1 MMKKILFAISSA
13 VIISACGGGGD
24 TATAEKPKQD
34 SVKSEVCAYS
44 YDSSATTIGFGAF
57 KFTEK
62 KEVKGGFLKF
72 TIDSTTS
79 EAANLF
85 DVFSKAKFKI
95 CIEGLDT
102 KDPGRDNNIKTSFFA
117 NMESTSEITGRV
129 IQVVYEDDRSVSLI
143 VALKLNNI
151 DYILFMK
158 TFSQYAQGNGTDVDY
173 KVAQGVLTDYLEFIE
188 DPSSGNIDI
197 TNVVS
202 AGFQVGNLKS
212 SGQQVFDQLSHHL

>member
-1 MMKKILFAISSA
+1 MKKILFAISSA

-95 CIEGLDT
+95 SIEGLDT

-151 DYILFMK
+151 EKEITLKFDGNDNELELSGTINLNDFKAQKALSSLNK
-158 TFSQYAQGNGTDVDY
+158 TCKDLHKGSDGKSVTWPEV
-173 KVAQGVLTDYLEFIE
+173 
-188 DPSSGNIDI
+188 NIY
-197 TNVVS
+197 VS
-202 AGFQVGNLKS
+202 TTLKKNCK
-212 SGQQVFDQLSHHL
+212 